1 VPMSTVHRL
10 SRQDARRAAVRAQLL
25 TGTRP
30 ADLLSVVR
38 RLTFLQLDPVSAV
51 APSADLVAWSR
62 LGPSYHPDDLKAA
75 IAGRSVIELRAFLRP
90 AEDFALYRAEMAA
103 WPGSGEL
110 RDWQVFIRDWVAAN
124 DACRRDILARLAGVG
139 PLPSR
144 ELPDSSVKPWQSTGW
159 TNNKNIT
166 RLLEFMVSRGEVA
179 VAGRKGRERLW
190 DLAERVYPDHP
201 VVPAEQAPLE
211 RDRRRLAALGIARPS
226 GPEATVEPAAVGAAG
241 EPATVDGVK
250 GTWRVDP
257 SYLDGN
263 AGRGFA
269 GRAAL
274 LSPFDRLVHDRGRTL
289 DIFEYDYQLEMYKPA
304 AKRRW
309 GYYALPILFGD
320 RLVGKLDAT
329 ADRRAGVLTVGAVHQ
344 DVPFTAEM
352 SAAIDAEIAGLAAWL
367 GLELSR
373 AG

>member
-1 VPMSTVHRL
+1 M
-10 SRQDARRAAVRAQLL
+10 AVRAQLL

-124 DACRRDILARLAGVG
+124 DACRRDILARLAGGG